1 MSLLY
6 LCTFQNIFRDL
17 LNFVSPQLS
26 SMSISLLL
34 PWVSADT
41 SVEAYFQWICVFVV
55 TKYQRQCWTVSAFR
69 PFLTF
74 EQKRQEPERDEELT
88 IWRLIISGLTEIGHE
103 AHPAVDTQMCEDT
116 HVYTL
121 SFPVG
126 GFGRRSASEQQ
137 TQALSVLGKKKKKSP
152 IAVAARIFKPRF
164 SFLMIQA
171 AI

>member
-17 LNFVSPQLS
+17 LNFVPPQLS

-137 TQALSVLGKKKKKSP
+137 TQALSVLGKKKEKNPNSSCCKN
-152 IAVAARIFKPRF
+152 F
-164 SFLMIQA
+164 
-171 AI
+171 

>member
-74 EQKRQEPERDEELT
+74 EQKCQEPERDEELT

-137 TQALSVLGKKKKKSP
+137 TQALSVLGKKKEKNPNSSCCKN
-152 IAVAARIFKPRF
+152 F
-164 SFLMIQA
+164 
-171 AI
+171 

>member
-26 SMSISLLL
+26 SMSVSLLL

-137 TQALSVLGKKKKKSP
+137 TQALSVLGKKKEKNPNSSCCKN
-152 IAVAARIFKPRF
+152 F
-164 SFLMIQA
+164 
-171 AI
+171 

>member
-137 TQALSVLGKKKKKSP
+137 TQALSVLGKKKELNPNSSCCKN
-152 IAVAARIFKPRF
+152 F
-164 SFLMIQA
+164 
-171 AI
+171 

>member
-1 MSLLY
+1 
-6 LCTFQNIFRDL
+6 
-17 LNFVSPQLS
+17 
-26 SMSISLLL
+26 
-34 PWVSADT
+34 
-41 SVEAYFQWICVFVV
+41 
-55 TKYQRQCWTVSAFR
+55 
-69 PFLTF
+69 
-74 EQKRQEPERDEELT
+74 
-88 IWRLIISGLTEIGHE
+88 
-103 AHPAVDTQMCEDT
+103 MCEDT

-137 TQALSVLGKKKKKSP
+137 TQALSVLGKKKKKTP

>member
-26 SMSISLLL
+26 SLSISLLL

-137 TQALSVLGKKKKKSP
+137 TQALSVLGKKKEKNPNSSCCKN
-152 IAVAARIFKPRF
+152 F
-164 SFLMIQA
+164 
-171 AI
+171 

>member
-137 TQALSVLGKKKKKSP
+137 TQALSVLGKKKEKNPNSSCCKN
-152 IAVAARIFKPRF
+152 F
-164 SFLMIQA
+164 
-171 AI
+171 

>member
-17 LNFVSPQLS
+17 FNFVSPQLS

-137 TQALSVLGKKKKKSP
+137 TQALSVLGKKKEKNPNSSCCKN
-152 IAVAARIFKPRF
+152 F
-164 SFLMIQA
+164 
-171 AI
+171 

>member
-1 MSLLY
+1 MPLLY
-6 LCTFQNIFRDL
+6 LCTFQNIFRNH
-17 LNFVSPQLS
+17 LNFVSPQLL
-26 SMSISLLL
+26 SMSISLIL

-41 SVEAYFQWICVFVV
+41 SVEAYIQWICVFVV
-55 TKYQRQCWTVSAFR
+55 TKHQRQCWTVSAFR

-74 EQKRQEPERDEELT
+74 EQKRQEPGRAEELT

-116 HVYTL
+116 HIYTF

-137 TQALSVLGKKKKKSP
+137 TQALSVLGC
-152 IAVAARIFKPRF
+152 VAN
-164 SFLMIQA
+164 
-171 AI
+171 

>member
-137 TQALSVLGKKKKKSP
+137 TQALSVLGKKKRKNPNSSCCKN
-152 IAVAARIFKPRF
+152 F
-164 SFLMIQA
+164 
-171 AI
+171 